1 MDLRRLMKNLFKNL
15 LGSAIDLRFW
25 IRCIVKNKDLR

>member
-15 LGSAIDLRFW
+15 MVSAIDLRLW
-25 IRCIVKNKDLR
+25 IRNFVKK